1 MEWTRH
7 GPAQEG
13 LTTKHFSR
21 LICLFVPQILTGRLL
36 QADSVWV
43 LGGRERSSALRVGQN
58 RKVGSSVAGGG
69 EVCG

>member
-21 LICLFVPQILTGRLL
+21 LTCLFVLQILTGCLL
-36 QADSVWV
+36 PADSVWV
-43 LGGRERSSALRVGQN
+43 LGGREQSSALRVG
-58 RKVGSSVAGGG
+58 RK
-69 EVCG
+69 EK

>member
-21 LICLFVPQILTGRLL
+21 LICLFYKYSLGACCRQTVSGSWGAGSRAVPFG
-36 QADSVWV
+36 
-43 LGGRERSSALRVGQN
+43 LG